1 LIGAGVILLGKAAIR
16 MMPANRRPVGGT
28 IIIGIVLII
37 VGLGD
42 ILGWENSW
50 PVILI
55 AVGVIF
61 ILFAIFRRRGL

>member
-1 LIGAGVILLGKAAIR
+1 